1 MGQFQTKKK
10 EDFPEKAAILYPG
23 AQINDTGEI
32 PMIDRYL
39 EDLENRIDPETEEML
54 EAEWRQFLAGDCPD
68 QIFHPKRKQAA
79 PPKIEWPK
87 ILINTAL
94 KDKELMLLRELC
106 GVSAALA
113 AGNGT
118 ILNIRCNYSTTIL
131 PSLFGVEIFYL
142 EDQHDTLP
150 ASRPL
155 PDGADGIRRLL
166 DAGIPGFDR
175 GWGPDVFQTAFYI
188 CEKLNGYPK
197 IREYVRLYHP
207 DLQGPLDITEMIWG
221 SDIFMEFYDN
231 PDLVKSFL
239 TLATETYRGFMNR
252 WNELVPPLNTRF
264 STHWGWGHAGK
275 IVLRDDSAMNLS
287 PEMYEEFALPF
298 DRQLLQEFGGG
309 VVHFCGKGDHYID
322 RLAAVP
328 GLTGIQLS
336 QPEYNDMERIFQ
348 YTVDRG
354 IPLLDLPYESGVK
367 PALETG
373 RSLHGQV
380 YLK

>member
-1 MGQFQTKKK
+1 
-10 EDFPEKAAILYPG
+10 
-23 AQINDTGEI
+23 
-32 PMIDRYL
+32 MIEQYL
-39 EDLENRIDPETEEML
+39 NDLEKRIHPETEETL
-54 EAEWRQFLAGDCPD
+54 EAEWRRFLAGKCPD
-68 QIFHPKRKQAA
+68 QVFHPKRKQTA
-79 PPKIEWPK
+79 PPEIEWPK

-94 KDKELMLLRELC
+94 KDKELMLLRELS

-142 EDQHDTLP
+142 EDQHDVLP
-150 ASRPL
+150 ASHPL

-166 DAGIPGFDR
+166 DAGVTGFDR
-175 GWGPDVFQTAFYI
+175 GWGPAVFETALYI
-188 CEKLNGYPK
+188 RETLKDYPK
-197 IREYVRLYHP
+197 IREYVRFYHP
-207 DLQGPLDITEMIWG
+207 DLQGPLDVTEMIWG

-239 TLATETYRGFMNR
+239 SLITETYSGFMNR
-252 WNELVPPLNTRF
+252 WNGLVPSVNDRF
-264 STHWGWGHAGK
+264 SSHWGCGHAGK

-298 DRQLLQEFGGG
+298 DRRLLKEFSGG

-322 RLAAVP
+322 RLSAVP
-328 GLTGIQLS
+328 ELTGIQLS

-354 IPLLDLPYESGVK
+354 IPLLDLSYERGVK
-367 PALETG
+367 PALESG
-373 RSLHGQV
+373 RDLHGQV
-380 YLK
+380 YCRMPG